1 MAKIKKNDG
10 WQNVLTGLNI
20 MGRDKKMSTVAEYQR
35 LSQGDAESIYSVD
48 KLAKKIVDR
57 PVIECFKKD
66 VLFDN
71 GGDDASFSEAV
82 HDKIIYPYDFQ
93 KKFIQAAKWA
103 RLYGAGFLVFGIRDG
118 RLPNEPVDFGNIR
131 SVDWI
136 QPLHRWEL
144 GYSVIERDVSQPFYR
159 EPVIY
164 TLNEAGGSPDESVG
178 FTIHRSR
185 LVRIDGETLPD
196 ELFKL
201 NGYYHDSVLNS
212 LQNALRN
219 FASSHDSAASLLDD
233 FAQAVFKI
241 QNLGN
246 LIAAGKDDQVIKR
259 LQLIDATRSV
269 VKGIVLDSEEDF
281 DRKVTSL
288 TGLDQILNKMGDKL
302 VAESEFPH
310 TVLLGEGSTGNLSGA
325 GESETKQWN
334 DYIKGLQMNWVKPAY
349 MEGLKILMSA
359 RNAKVKW
366 SEKFDMSFPPLEEM
380 SEEKQASINKTQA
393 EADQIYIQNQVL
405 SPDEIAVSRFGGDE
419 YSLKTVID
427 VEARQENLENDE
439 DEILPPADPEPT
451 PEPEPEP
458 TPEPEVVNDEVDH
471 YHEFDGYMSGM
482 AIMNDDGTHYHEIK
496 MTIYDPNSETRKER
510 IVTTEDSVNSAY
522 HTHFVDNET
531 PTGPSVEV
539 KVDED
544 GLTPKDRTPP
554 KGAIDAAKKVLEW
567 REKYPEEIQGM
578 TSVGW
583 GRAKQIAEGKPL
595 SLSVIKKMAQFARH
609 LKNAKVSEENEK
621 TPWKDNGR
629 VAVMGWGDEVGI
641 KWAQR
646 ISEKASK
653 K

>member
-1 MAKIKKNDG
+1 MAKIKKDG

-20 MGRDKKMSTVAEYQR
+20 MGRDKKMSTQAEFTR

-57 PVIECFKKD
+57 PVVECFKKSPI
-66 VLFDN
+66 FEN
-71 GGDDASFSEAV
+71 GGDDATFSESV
-82 HDKIIYPYDFQ
+82 HEKIISPYQYQ

-118 RLPNEPVDFGNIR
+118 RLPNEPVDYKNIR

-164 TLNEAGGSPDESVG
+164 TLNEVGGSPDEAVG

-196 ELFKL
+196 EFFKL

-269 VKGIVLDSEEDF
+269 VRGIVLDSEEDF
-281 DRKVTSL
+281 DRKVTAL
-288 TGLDQILNKMGDKL
+288 TGLDAILDKMGDKL
-302 VAESEFPH
+302 VGESEFPH

-349 MEGLKILMSA
+349 MDGLKLLMSA
-359 RNAKVKW
+359 RNAAVKW
-366 SEKFDMSFPPLEEM
+366 TDKFDMSFPPLEEM

-405 SPDEIAVSRFGGDE
+405 SPDEVAVSRFGGDE
-419 YSLKTVID
+419 YSLKTIID
-427 VEARQENLENDE
+427 VEERQENLEADDE
-439 DEILPPADPEPT
+439 TIPPTDPEPT
-451 PEPEPEP
+451 PEPQPEP
-458 TPEPEVVNDEVDH
+458 TPVNDEVDH

-496 MTIYDPNSETRKER
+496 MTIYEQGSPTTKER
-510 IVTTEDSVNSAY
+510 IITTEDSVNSAY
-522 HTHFVDNET
+522 HTHFIDNDS

-554 KGAIDAAKKVLEW
+554 KSAQMNAEKVLQW
-567 REKYPEEIQGM
+567 REEYPDEIKGM

-583 GRAKQIAEGKPL
+583 GRAKQLAEGKPL
-595 SLSVIKKMAQFARH
+595 SLSTIKKMAQFARH
-609 LKNAKVSEENEK
+609 EKNAQLSDENKE
-621 TPWKDNGR
+621 TPWKDNGH
-629 VAVMGWGDEVGI
+629 VAWLGWGGDTGI
-641 KWAQR
+641 RWAKK

-653 K
+653 